1 VNKLIKAR
9 PLDNTEFMQWFKA
22 YFDSVTG
29 GEELAYDG
37 AARRAANPA
46 SAAAVDAGRG
56 GAPRAGAPARASSV
70 RASSVRAPSGRAPG
84 AAPAR
89 GPSTGRARPAPD
101 APSTSRAAP
110 APPPAPAAPAAPGD
124 ESLRR
129 ARQDLELELSKAE
142 AERDHFR
149 SERDFYFGKLR
160 DVELL
165 CQGLEHLEIPLVKF
179 VERVMYAANEGEQKE
194 VVDEAHAYFG
204 GGDAGAAGAGGG
216 DFSVGAA
223 PAAAGAAPGAATA
236 GPAGEN
242 AAPPP
247 AAPAAAAGV
256 RVGVP
261 AGRES
266 LSSLSGFTLSPT
278 DRIPDSPLVKGAA
291 AKAPA
296 APDVDMARSP
306 LSDKAA

>member
-1 VNKLIKAR
+1 MWGAK
-9 PLDNTEFMQWFKA
+9 
-22 YFDSVTG
+22 G
-29 GEELAYDG
+29 GG
-37 AARRAANPA
+37 K
-46 SAAAVDAGRG
+46 RG
-56 GAPRAGAPARASSV
+56 GVEGAP
-70 RASSVRAPSGRAPG
+70 
-84 AAPAR
+84 
-89 GPSTGRARPAPD
+89 
-101 APSTSRAAP
+101 
-110 APPPAPAAPAAPGD
+110 
-124 ESLRR
+124 
-129 ARQDLELELSKAE
+129 
-142 AERDHFR
+142 
-149 SERDFYFGKLR
+149 
-160 DVELL
+160 
-165 CQGLEHLEIPLVKF
+165 
-179 VERVMYAANEGEQKE
+179 
-194 VVDEAHAYFG
+194 AYFG
-204 GGDAGAAGAGGG
+204 GGDGGAAGAGGG